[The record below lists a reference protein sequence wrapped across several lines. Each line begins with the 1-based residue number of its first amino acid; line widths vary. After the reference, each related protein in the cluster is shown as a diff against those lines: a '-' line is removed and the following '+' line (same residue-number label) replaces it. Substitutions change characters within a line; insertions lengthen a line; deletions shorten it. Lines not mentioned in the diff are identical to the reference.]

1 MDEEQA
7 QALWS
12 NVYAIEYEHS
22 RVEGKTICEAA
33 SEGSYAALIAAEKY
47 EKRFHGEPRT

>member
-1 MDEEQA
+1 MDEEQP
-7 QALWS
+7 QALWA

-33 SEGSYAALIAAEKY
+33 SEASYAALIAAEKY